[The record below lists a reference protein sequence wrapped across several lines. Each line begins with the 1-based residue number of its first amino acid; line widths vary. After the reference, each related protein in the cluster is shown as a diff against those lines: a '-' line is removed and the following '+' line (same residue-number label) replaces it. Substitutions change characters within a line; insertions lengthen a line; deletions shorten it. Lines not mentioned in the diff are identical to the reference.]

1 MFNKKELEQLDY
13 FLSALQDLARSML
26 DEVAEFECVVDE
38 NREKRKAETIA
49 RYQRRKKLLNK
60 RKTQTR

>member
-1 MFNKKELEQLDY
+1 MFNKKELEQLDL

-38 NREKRKAETIA
+38 SKEKRKAETLA
-49 RYQRRKKLLNK
+49 RYQRKKKLLNK
-60 RKTQTR
+60 RRSQN

>member
-1 MFNKKELEQLDY
+1 MFNKKELEQLDC
-13 FLSALQDLARSML
+13 FLTSVQELARSML
-26 DEVAEFECVVDE
+26 DEVAEFECVVAE
-38 NREKRKAETIA
+38 GKEKRKAETDA